1 MKFIRQNYTIH
12 LTDLIKIYIKM
23 SKFNKETSTNQ
34 TKTSIFEKLVPALLV
49 ITVGLAFMVGVLW
62 QKVENLGKGST
73 KTPTAQQQVAKPQ
86 VQISQIKDL
95 FGKDVIKFGNAD
107 SKLIFVEASDPSCPY
122 CHIAGG
128 LNPELNKQ
136 VGPQFT
142 MVKDGGTYVAPV
154 LEIKKLVDEGKASF
168 VWLYF
173 NGHGNGELA
182 TKALY
187 CAYEKGKFWE
197 AHDLL
202 MTSKAYDFI
211 NNTVKNDMA
220 QSGKMV
226 DYLKSANIPDLKACL
241 DSGKYDDRLA
251 SDMSLAGSLGVSGT
265 PGFFVN
271 ENNFA
276 GAYSFKDMESLVTSA
291 LK

>member
-1 MKFIRQNYTIH
+1 MQKVKDEVETPR
-12 LTDLIKIYIKM
+12 
-23 SKFNKETSTNQ
+23 SKS
-34 TKTSIFEKLVPALLV
+34 SIFEKLVPALLV
-49 ITVGLAFMVGVLW
+49 ITVGLAFLVGVLW
-62 QKVENLGKGST
+62 QKVENLNKGG
-73 KTPTAQQQVAKPQ
+73 TATTTTTGQQAAAKPK
-86 VQISQIKDL
+86 VDIGQIKDL
-95 FGKDVIKFGNAD
+95 FSKDVIKFGNAD
-107 SKLIFVEASDPSCPY
+107 SKVLFVEASDPSCPY

-128 LNPELNKQ
+128 LNPELNTQ

-142 MVKDGGTYVAPV
+142 LVKDGGKYVAPV
-154 LEIKKLVDEGKASF
+154 AEMKKLVDEGKASF

-202 MTSKAYDFI
+202 MTNKAYDFI

-226 DYLKSANIPDLKACL
+226 DFLKSANIPDLKSCL
-241 DSGKYDDRLA
+241 DSGKYDDTLA
-251 SDMSLAGSLGVSGT
+251 SDMSLASSLGVSGT

-271 ENNFA
+271 DTNFA
-276 GAYSFKDMESLVTSA
+276 GAYSYTDMESIVTSA

>member
-1 MKFIRQNYTIH
+1 MK
-12 LTDLIKIYIKM
+12 KE
-23 SKFNKETSTNQ
+23 NKVTSES
-34 TKTSIFEKLVPALLV
+34 TKSSIFERLVPAILV
-49 ITVGLAFMVGVLW
+49 ITIGLSFMVGILW
-62 QKVENLGKGST
+62 QKVENLNTTGTGT
-73 KTPTAQQQVAKPQ
+73 AVGEQQAPTPTKVEL
-86 VQISQIKDL
+86 SQIKDL
-95 FGKDVIKFGNAD
+95 FNKGLVTFGNAD

-122 CHIAGG
+122 CHVASG
-128 LNPELNKQ
+128 LNGALNKQ

-142 MVKDGGTYVAPV
+142 LVKDGGTYVAPV
-154 LEIKKLVDEGKASF
+154 LEMKKLVDEGKAAF

-187 CAYEKGKFWE
+187 CAHEKGKFWE
-197 AHDLL
+197 AHDLM
-202 MTSKAYDFI
+202 MTEKGYDFI

-226 DYLKSANIPDLKACL
+226 DFLKSANIPDLKACL
-241 DSGKYDDRLA
+241 DSGKYDARLA
-251 SDMSLAGSLGVSGT
+251 SDMALGASLGVSGT
-265 PGFFVN
+265 PGFFIN

>member
-1 MKFIRQNYTIH
+1 MK
-12 LTDLIKIYIKM
+12 KVK
-23 SKFNKETSTNQ
+23 KENVETPKVKSSVSVNV
-34 TKTSIFEKLVPALLV
+34 TKSSIFERLVPALLV
-49 ITVGLAFMVGVLW
+49 ITVGLAFVVGTLW
-62 QKVENLGKGST
+62 QKVENLGKGG
-73 KTPTAQQQVAKPQ
+73 TAGTGTTQQQAAAPAPKKVEL
-86 VQISQIKDL
+86 SQIKDL
-95 FGKDVIKFGNAD
+95 FSKDVIKFGNAD
-107 SKLIFVEASDPSCPY
+107 SKVLFVEASDPSCPY

-128 LNPELNKQ
+128 LNPELNTE
-136 VGPQFT
+136 VGPQFKL
-142 MVKDGGTYVAPV
+142 VKDGGTYIAPV
-154 LEIKKLVDEGKASF
+154 AEMKKLVDQGKASF
-168 VWLYF
+168 VYLYF

-202 MTSKAYDFI
+202 MTNKAYDFI

-226 DYLKSANIPDLKACL
+226 DFLKSANIEDLKACL
-241 DSGKYDDRLA
+241 DSGKYDARLA
-251 SDMSLAGSLGVSGT
+251 SDMSLAATLGVSGT

-276 GAYSFKDMESLVTSA
+276 GAYSYKDMESIVTSA

>member
-1 MKFIRQNYTIH
+1 MK
-12 LTDLIKIYIKM
+12 KI
-23 SKFNKETSTNQ
+23 NKVDNET
-34 TKTSIFEKLVPALLV
+34 TKVKSSVNVTKSSIFERLVPALLV
-49 ITVGLAFMVGVLW
+49 ITVGLAFMVGTLW
-62 QKVENLGKGST
+62 QKVENLGKGG
-73 KTPTAQQQVAKPQ
+73 TAGTGTTQQQAAAPAPKKVE
-86 VQISQIKDL
+86 ISQIKDL
-95 FGKDVIKFGNAD
+95 FSKDVIKFGNAD
-107 SKLIFVEASDPSCPY
+107 NKVLFVEASDPSCPY

-128 LNPELNKQ
+128 LNSALNTQ
-136 VGPQFT
+136 VGPQFKL
-142 MVKDGGTYVAPV
+142 VKDGGTYIAPV
-154 LEIKKLVDEGKASF
+154 PEMKKMVDQGKASF

-202 MTSKAYDFI
+202 MTEKGYDFI

-226 DYLKSANIPDLKACL
+226 DFLKSANIPDLKACL
-241 DSGKYDDRLA
+241 DSGKYDDRLS
-251 SDMSLAGSLGVSGT
+251 SDMALGSALGVSGT

-271 ENNFA
+271 ETNFA
-276 GAYSFKDMESLVTSA
+276 GAYSYKDMESVVTSA

>member
-1 MKFIRQNYTIH
+1 MQKVT
-12 LTDLIKIYIKM
+12 
-23 SKFNKETSTNQ
+23 KEAPV
-34 TKTSIFEKLVPALLV
+34 KTSIFEKLVPALLV
-49 ITVGLAFMVGVLW
+49 ITVGLAFLVGVLW
-62 QKVENLGKGST
+62 QKVENLGKGGT
-73 KTPTAQQQVAKPQ
+73 TATTTTTQQQAAAKPK
-86 VQISQIKDL
+86 VDLAQIKDL
-95 FGKDVIKFGNAD
+95 FSKDVIKFGNAD
-107 SKLIFVEASDPSCPY
+107 SKVLFVEASDPSCPY

-128 LNPELNKQ
+128 LNSALNTQ
-136 VGPQFT
+136 VGPQFKL
-142 MVKDGGTYVAPV
+142 VKDGGTYVAPV
-154 LEIKKLVDEGKASF
+154 LEMKKLVDEGKASF

-197 AHDLL
+197 AHNLL
-202 MTSKAYDFI
+202 MTEKGYDFI
-211 NNTVKNDMA
+211 NNTVKNDIE

-226 DYLKSANIPDLKACL
+226 DFLKSANIEGLKACL

-251 SDMSLAGSLGVSGT
+251 SDMALASSLGVSGT

-271 ENNFA
+271 DTNFA
-276 GAYSFKDMESLVTSA
+276 GAYNYTDMESVVTSA

>member
-1 MKFIRQNYTIH
+1 MKKEIRVA
-12 LTDLIKIYIKM
+12 
-23 SKFNKETSTNQ
+23 SEST
-34 TKTSIFEKLVPALLV
+34 KSSIFERLVPAILV
-49 ITVGLAFMVGVLW
+49 ITVGLAFMVGILW
-62 QKVENLGKGST
+62 QKVENLGKGGT
-73 KTPTAQQQVAKPQ
+73 TGTTQQQAAAPAPVK
-86 VQISQIKDL
+86 VDIGQIKDL
-95 FGKDVIKFGNAD
+95 FNKGLVTFGNAD

-122 CHIAGG
+122 CHVAAG
-128 LNPELNKQ
+128 LNPSLNKQ
-136 VGPQFT
+136 IGPQFT

-154 LEIKKLVDEGKASF
+154 LEMKKLVDEGKASF

-197 AHDLL
+197 AHDLM
-202 MTSKAYDFI
+202 MTEKGYDFI
-211 NNTVKNDMA
+211 NNVVKNDVA

-226 DYLKSANIPDLKACL
+226 DFLKSANIPDLKACL

-251 SDMSLAGSLGVSGT
+251 SDMSLGASLGVSGT

>member
-1 MKFIRQNYTIH
+1 MQKVNNETPK
-12 LTDLIKIYIKM
+12 IK
-23 SKFNKETSTNQ
+23 SSV
-34 TKTSIFEKLVPALLV
+34 FERLVPALLV
-49 ITVGLAFMVGVLW
+49 IVVGLAFMVGTLW
-62 QKVENLGKGST
+62 QKVENLGKGGLAAT
-73 KTPTAQQQVAKPQ
+73 DTTQQQAAAPAPVK
-86 VQISQIKDL
+86 VDISQIKDL
-95 FGKDVIKFGNAD
+95 FGKNLVTFGNAD

-122 CHIAGG
+122 CHVAGG
-128 LNPELNKQ
+128 LNGSLNKQ
-136 VGPQFT
+136 VGSQFT
-142 MVKDGGTYVAPV
+142 LVKDGGSYVAPV
-154 LEIKKLVDEGKASF
+154 LEMKKLVDAGKASF

-202 MTSKAYDFI
+202 MTSEAYDFI
-211 NNTVKNDMA
+211 NNVVKNDKA
-220 QSGKMV
+220 QSGKMA
-226 DYLKSANIPDLKACL
+226 DFLKSANIEGLKACI

-251 SDMSLAGSLGVSGT
+251 SDMSLAASLGVSGT

-276 GAYSFKDMESLVTSA
+276 GAYSFTDMESLVTSA

>member
-1 MKFIRQNYTIH
+1 MK
-12 LTDLIKIYIKM
+12 
-23 SKFNKETSTNQ
+23 KENRVTSESP
-34 TKTSIFEKLVPALLV
+34 KSSIFERLVPAMLV
-49 ITVGLAFMVGVLW
+49 ITIGLAFMVGVLW
-62 QKVENLGKGST
+62 QKVENLGKNGVAGT
-73 KTPTAQQQVAKPQ
+73 GTAQQQAAPAPVK
-86 VQISQIKDL
+86 VELSQIKDL
-95 FGKDVIKFGNAD
+95 FSKDVVKFGNAD

-128 LNPELNKQ
+128 LNSALNKQ

-142 MVKDGGTYVAPV
+142 LVKDGGTYVAPV
-154 LEIKKLVDEGKASF
+154 LEMKKLVDEGKASF

-182 TKALY
+182 TKAMY

-202 MTSKAYDFI
+202 MTETAYDFI

-220 QSGKMV
+220 QSQKMV
-226 DYLKSANIPDLKACL
+226 DFLKSANIPDLKTCL

-251 SDMSLAGSLGVSGT
+251 SDMSLASTLGVSGT